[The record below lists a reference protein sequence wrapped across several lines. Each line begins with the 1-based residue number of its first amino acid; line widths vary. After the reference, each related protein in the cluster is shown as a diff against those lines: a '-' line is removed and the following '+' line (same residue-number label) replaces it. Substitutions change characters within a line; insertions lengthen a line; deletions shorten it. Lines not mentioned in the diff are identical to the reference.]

1 MKDER
6 HNGWANYAT
15 WRAAL
20 ELFDGIEPGEMF
32 DGWAELE
39 PYDRAQLLKAHA
51 EELVFSESVVDLV
64 AGWAI
69 AFLSDVNWH
78 EIAENLTRAEDERA

>member
-20 ELFDGIEPGEMF
+20 ELFDG
-32 DGWAELE
+32 WAELE

-51 EELVFSESVVDLV
+51 EEIVFSESVSDLV
-64 AGWAI
+64 AGWAW

-78 EIAENLTRAEDERA
+78 EIAENLTRTEDERA

>member
-1 MKDER
+1 V
-6 HNGWANYAT
+6 
-15 WRAAL
+15 
-20 ELFDGIEPGEMF
+20 LF
-32 DGWAELE
+32 
-39 PYDRAQLLKAHA
+39 RSLKAHA

-64 AGWAI
+64 AGWAM